1 MEVRTVKAQLD
12 CPPLKINGAPAPL
25 RQLIEDFEN
34 DLHHIGDFTYAYF
47 STPKTRNVKPV
58 ILSNYPDSWLKSYG
72 GADLFDFS
80 SLQRSG
86 GLDLS
91 GGNSWVLE

>member
-1 MEVRTVKAQLD
+1 MFDDYHEFKEQLRYLN
-12 CPPLKINGAPAPL
+12 PELSKKHFG
-25 RQLIEDFEN
+25 
-34 DLHHIGDFTYAYF
+34 FT
-47 STPKTRNVKPV
+47 
-58 ILSNYPDSWLKSYG
+58 LG